1 MVGHIETPNF
11 AADGLPA
18 SLSPVMMT
26 DVLRGQLGF
35 TGVVVS
41 DSFAMGAIT
50 QRYAPADAAVRFFQA
65 GGDMLLMPDNLTAA
79 YEGVLDAMQTG
90 ALTTERIDES
100 VLRILAAKERA
111 GLIG

>member
-1 MVGHIETPNF
+1 
-11 AADGLPA
+11 
-18 SLSPVMMT
+18 MMT

-65 GGDMLLMPDNLTAA
+65 GGDMLLIA
-79 YEGVLDAMQTG
+79 
-90 ALTTERIDES
+90 R
-100 VLRILAAKERA
+100 
-111 GLIG
+111 